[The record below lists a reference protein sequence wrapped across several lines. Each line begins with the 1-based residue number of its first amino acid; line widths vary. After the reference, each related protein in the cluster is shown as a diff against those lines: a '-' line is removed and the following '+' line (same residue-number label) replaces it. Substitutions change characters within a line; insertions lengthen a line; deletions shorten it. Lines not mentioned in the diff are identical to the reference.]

1 MENTINTAVEAV
13 EAVNEIGF
21 KIPDKRDLAI
31 FGAGVVTAIFTEK
44 VVIPTGK
51 KVVDKCKTKFGKK
64 KPIEV
69 AAEEIIE
76 VEE

>member
-1 MENTINTAVEAV
+1 MENTINTAVDAAK
-13 EAVNEIGF
+13 AVNEIGF

-31 FGAGVVTAIFTEK
+31 FGAGVAAAILTEK

-69 AAEEIIE
+69 KAEEIIE

>member
-31 FGAGVVTAIFTEK
+31 FGAGVVAAILTEK

-69 AAEEIIE
+69 TAEEIIE